1 MDPTVEFVT
10 KSLGVACAYGTW
22 AFLVYKGLTPA
33 DGFVAGLLSL
43 ISFLTGNAVG
53 KSGGARA
60 GGTGNGQSGQTAS
73 TQSGTASGSG
83 MH

>member
-53 KSGGARA
+53 KSGG
-60 GGTGNGQSGQTAS
+60 TGNGQSGQTAS

-83 MH
+83 VH